1 MEKNMIDVKKTLRKI
16 KKAIKI
22 LFLALAE
29 MSMIDICDYSEDP
42 FKCIQR
48 DRHGKQ
54 E

>member
-1 MEKNMIDVKKTLRKI
+1 MREIKKTLRKI
-16 KKAIKI
+16 KKALKI

-42 FKCIQR
+42 FMYIQR